1 MLSLYNTR
9 YFNLIGCG
17 RIVAYKIFSE
27 FYESSFVYCEKLNVR
42 YAPFL
47 SERFVNRTELAQGM
61 VELRRQKKNR
71 FDLITEGANC
81 RYEPLQTK
89 LLRTASSGLLD
100 VMM

>member
-1 MLSLYNTR
+1 M
-9 YFNLIGCG
+9 
-17 RIVAYKIFSE
+17 
-27 FYESSFVYCEKLNVR
+27 R

-89 LLRTASSGLLD
+89 LLRTALSGLLD
-100 VMM
+100 VMMSEVLT